1 MRRGGGRAV
10 LLLRGIPVGARRRRL
25 SPVRTLSLLPKL
37 LNGIRRRR
45 RGCYEDEGLWIP
57 GITNA
62 RSVGGAGAG
71 RGLGD
76 GGLQIPGITDARSV
90 GEQGRGWTTAIAQGF
105 AACCRA
111 VREAVAGRERGQ
123 STNGS

>member
-1 MRRGGGRAV
+1 
-10 LLLRGIPVGARRRRL
+10 
-25 SPVRTLSLLPKL
+25 
-37 LNGIRRRR
+37 
-45 RGCYEDEGLWIP
+45 
-57 GITNA
+57 
-62 RSVGGAGAG
+62 
-71 RGLGD
+71 
-76 GGLQIPGITDARSV
+76 LQIPGITDARSV